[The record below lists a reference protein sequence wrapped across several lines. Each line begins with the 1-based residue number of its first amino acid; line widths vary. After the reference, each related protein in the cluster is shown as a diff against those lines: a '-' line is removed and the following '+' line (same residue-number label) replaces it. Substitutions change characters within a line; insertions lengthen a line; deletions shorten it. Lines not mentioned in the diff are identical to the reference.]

1 MKRSLQ
7 VLMAMN
13 RAMCDFVLSGH
24 IDHNDD
30 SPEKSNVASSVGWDL
45 TTVYKTRQHPLAF
58 QTLVGSEYLSIEDK
72 EI

>member
-24 IDHNDD
+24 MDHDD
-30 SPEKSNVASSVGWDL
+30 DRAQRS
-45 TTVYKTRQHPLAF
+45 QM
-58 QTLVGSEYLSIEDK
+58 
-72 EI
+72 